1 MVGRGLMSDVT
12 AGCVKNAKNNSRK
25 NLRTTNCTYEIYKVN
40 TPYVGLKGL

>member
-1 MVGRGLMSDVT
+1 MVGRGLMSNVT

-25 NLRTTNCTYEIYKVN
+25 NLRTTKYTYEICKVN

>member
-1 MVGRGLMSDVT
+1 MSNVT

-25 NLRTTNCTYEIYKVN
+25 NLRTTNNTYEICKVN

>member
-1 MVGRGLMSDVT
+1 MVGRGLMSNVT

-25 NLRTTNCTYEIYKVN
+25 NVRTTNYTYEICKVN